1 MAISSTS
8 LSSSKGIG
16 VEAPRREMR
25 RGFIVGKGSAFDG
38 EQIAELD
45 PMGAP
50 MWTAPDVEGLAMG
63 IDRSNIL
70 EAQYG
75 RESIMA
81 GFFATWGNYQV
92 MVCVE
97 SVVCRPLLDK
107 M

>member
-1 MAISSTS
+1 M
-8 LSSSKGIG
+8 
-16 VEAPRREMR
+16 
-25 RGFIVGKGSAFDG
+25 
-38 EQIAELD
+38 AELD

-50 MWTAPDVEGLAMG
+50 MWTAPDVEGLVMG
-63 IDRSNIL
+63 IDRIDRSNIL

-107 M
+107 R